1 MYICID
7 IGGTAIK
14 YGVATAEGTFL
25 TRGSIPTEAK
35 GYGGSG
41 IACKVSAIV
50 REAQQ
55 THTIAGVAIST
66 AGMVDP
72 KAGCIV
78 HALEAAIP
86 DYTGTDWKA
95 LMHDAFGLPASVE
108 NDVNCAA
115 LGELW
120 KGAGQ
125 GCSSLF
131 AMTVGTSIGGCLIV
145 DGRVIHGASMSAGE
159 IAYMRVPGGRLHE
172 RCSATCL
179 VASVCRTKG
188 LPAGSIDGHF
198 VFDLLAKGDHAAQEE
213 VALLI
218 ESLAD
223 AITNVVCVVNPERIV
238 LGGGIMAQ
246 EAVLRP
252 LLEAALRETP
262 CTTRPSMM
270 RQPPILV
277 PTVMA
282 KSEDAPRP
290 APFHSSPSAAQLT
303 SFSTEAGRS
312 KFSRM
317 MAFQLTP
324 RYCGID
330 SSSA

>member
-7 IGGTAIK
+7 IGGTDIK
-14 YGVATAEGTFL
+14 YGVMDVAGEFAVHGTL
-25 TRGSIPTEAK
+25 PTEAK
-35 GYGGSG
+35 TYGGLG
-41 IACKVSAIV
+41 IVRKVSDLV
-50 REAQQ
+50 RE
-55 THTIAGVAIST
+55 TCGVYDVRGVAIST

-72 KAGCIV
+72 ATGEIV
-78 HALEAAIP
+78 YALEESIP
-86 DYTGTDWKA
+86 QYRGVNWKA
-95 LMHDAFGLPASVE
+95 IMRENFDLPASVE

-120 KGAGQ
+120 KGAGR
-125 GCSSLF
+125 GASSLF
-131 AMTVGTSIGGCLIV
+131 AMTVGTSIGGCLIM
-145 DGRVIHGASMSAGE
+145 DGRVVHGVSRSAGE

-188 LPAGSIDGHF
+188 LPDGSLDGHD
-198 VFDLLAKGDHAAQEE
+198 VFDFLAKGDPAAQKE

-252 LLEAALRETP
+252 RVEDALR
-262 CTTRPSMM
+262 TRLS
-270 RQPPILV
+270 PPVYAATELSFAA
-277 PTVMA
+277 TGN
-282 KSEDAPRP
+282 DAGMLG
-290 APFHSSPSAAQLT
+290 ALYHFLQ
-303 SFSTEAGRS
+303 EQGV
-312 KFSRM
+312 
-317 MAFQLTP
+317 
-324 RYCGID
+324 
-330 SSSA
+330 

>member
-41 IACKVSAIV
+41 IVCKVSAIV

-55 THTIAGVAIST
+55 THTITGVAIST
-66 AGMVDP
+66 AGMVDAA
-72 KAGCIV
+72 AGRIV
-78 HALEAAIP
+78 YALPDAIP
-86 DYTGTDWKA
+86 DYTGTNWKA
-95 LMHDAFGLPASVE
+95 ILHEEFDLPASAE

-120 KGAGQ
+120 KGAGR

-131 AMTVGTSIGGCLIV
+131 VMTVGTSIGGCLIL
-145 DGRVIHGASMSAGE
+145 DGKVVHGASMSAGE

-172 RCSATCL
+172 RCSAAHL

-188 LPAGSIDGHF
+188 LPAGSIDGHA
-198 VFDLLAKGDHAAQEE
+198 VFDLLRKGDLAVAEE
-213 VALLI
+213 VAELI
-218 ESLAD
+218 DALAD
-223 AITNVVCVVNPERIV
+223 AITNVISVANPERIV

-246 EAVLRP
+246 EEVLRP
-252 LLEAALRETP
+252 PLEEALKHRL
-262 CTTRPSMM
+262 
-270 RQPPILV
+270 PPIV
-277 PTVMA
+277 YEATTISFAVTQN
-282 KSEDAPRP
+282 DAGMLG
-290 APFHSSPSAAQLT
+290 ALYHFLQEH
-303 SFSTEAGRS
+303 G
-312 KFSRM
+312 
-317 MAFQLTP
+317 
-324 RYCGID
+324 GDI
-330 SSSA
+330 

>member
-1 MYICID
+1 MYLCID

-14 YGVATAEGTFL
+14 YGVTDAAGTFAAH
-25 TRGSIPTEAK
+25 GSMPTEAQEH
-35 GYGGSG
+35 GGPG
-41 IACKVSAIV
+41 IVRKVFAIV

-55 THTIAGVAIST
+55 THAVKGVAIST

-78 HALEAAIP
+78 YALADAIP

-120 KGAGQ
+120 RGAGQ

-131 AMTVGTSIGGCLIV
+131 AMTIGTSIGGCLIV
-145 DGRVIHGASMSAGE
+145 DGKVVHGASQSAGE

-188 LPAGSIDGHF
+188 LPTGSIDGHA
-198 VFDLLAKGDHAAQEE
+198 VFDLLRKGDPDAAEE
-213 VALLI
+213 VTALI
-218 ESLAD
+218 DALAD
-223 AITNVVCVVNPERIV
+223 AITNVIAVANPERVV

-246 EAVLRP
+246 EEVLRP
-252 LLEAALRETP
+252 PLEEALRGRLPPLVYEA
-262 CTTRPSMM
+262 TTIAFAAT
-270 RQPPILV
+270 QN
-277 PTVMA
+277 
-282 KSEDAPRP
+282 DAGMLG
-290 APFHSSPSAAQLT
+290 ALYHF
-303 SFSTEAGRS
+303 
-312 KFSRM
+312 
-317 MAFQLTP
+317 FQEHGNLSVSVLP
-324 RYCGID
+324 
-330 SSSA
+330 

>member
-55 THTIAGVAIST
+55 AHTITGVAIST

-78 HALEAAIP
+78 HALESAIP

-115 LGELW
+115 LGEMW
-120 KGAGQ
+120 KGAGR

-172 RCSATCL
+172 RCSATRL
-179 VASVCRTKG
+179 VSSVCRTKG
-188 LPAGSIDGHF
+188 LPAGSIDGHA
-198 VFDLLAKGDHAAQEE
+198 VFDLLAKGDP
-213 VALLI
+213 VANLELWKR
-218 ESLAD
+218 LFAVAD
-223 AITNVVCVVNPERIV
+223 ARKVSVRWVRGHQGNVNNERADR
-238 LGGGIMAQ
+238 L
-246 EAVLRP
+246 AV
-252 LLEAALRETP
+252 AALQKARGG
-262 CTTRPSMM
+262 
-270 RQPPILV
+270 
-277 PTVMA
+277 A
-282 KSEDAPRP
+282 
-290 APFHSSPSAAQLT
+290 
-303 SFSTEAGRS
+303 
-312 KFSRM
+312 
-317 MAFQLTP
+317 
-324 RYCGID
+324 
-330 SSSA
+330 

>member
-7 IGGTAIK
+7 IGGTDIK
-14 YGVATAEGTFL
+14 YGVMDVAGEFAVHGTL
-25 TRGSIPTEAK
+25 PTEAK
-35 GYGGSG
+35 TYGGLG
-41 IACKVSAIV
+41 IVRKVSDLV
-50 REAQQ
+50 RE
-55 THTIAGVAIST
+55 TCGVYDVRGVAIST

-72 KAGCIV
+72 ATGEIV
-78 HALEAAIP
+78 YALEESIP
-86 DYTGTDWKA
+86 QYRGVNWKA
-95 LMHDAFGLPASVE
+95 IMRENFDLPASVE

-120 KGAGQ
+120 RGAGQ

-131 AMTVGTSIGGCLIV
+131 AMTIGTSIGGCLIV
-145 DGRVIHGASMSAGE
+145 DGKVVHGASQSAGE

-246 EAVLRP
+246 EAVLWP
-252 LLEAALRETP
+252 LLEAALRD
-262 CTTRPSMM
+262 RL
-270 RQPPILV
+270 PPIVYEATTIAFAATQNNAGMLG
-277 PTVMA
+277 A
-282 KSEDAPRP
+282 LYHFLQEQE
-290 APFHSSPSAAQLT
+290 SAIP
-303 SFSTEAGRS
+303 G
-312 KFSRM
+312 
-317 MAFQLTP
+317 
-324 RYCGID
+324 
-330 SSSA
+330 

>member
-7 IGGTAIK
+7 IGGTDIK
-14 YGVATAEGTFL
+14 YGVMDVAGEFAVHGTL
-25 TRGSIPTEAK
+25 PTEAK
-35 GYGGSG
+35 TYGGLG
-41 IACKVSAIV
+41 IVRKVSDLV
-50 REAQQ
+50 RE
-55 THTIAGVAIST
+55 TCGVYDVRGVAIST

-72 KAGCIV
+72 ATGEIV
-78 HALEAAIP
+78 YALEESIP
-86 DYTGTDWKA
+86 QYRGVNWKA
-95 LMHDAFGLPASVE
+95 IMRENFDLPASVE

-120 KGAGQ
+120 KGAGR
-125 GCSSLF
+125 GASSLF
-131 AMTVGTSIGGCLIV
+131 AMTIGTSIGGCLIV
-145 DGRVIHGASMSAGE
+145 DGKVVHGASQSAGE

-246 EAVLRP
+246 EAVLWP
-252 LLEAALRETP
+252 LLEAALRD
-262 CTTRPSMM
+262 RL
-270 RQPPILV
+270 PPIIYEA
-277 PTVMA
+277 TTIA
-282 KSEDAPRP
+282 
-290 APFHSSPSAAQLT
+290 FAATQNN
-303 SFSTEAGRS
+303 AGMLGALYH
-312 KFSRM
+312 F
-317 MAFQLTP
+317 FQEHGNLSVSVLP
-324 RYCGID
+324 
-330 SSSA
+330 

>member
-14 YGVATAEGTFL
+14 YGVADASGAL
-25 TRGSIPTEAK
+25 HTRGSVPTEAK
-35 GYGGSG
+35 EYGGTG
-41 IACKVSAIV
+41 IVQKVFAIV

-55 THTIAGVAIST
+55 THGVKGIAIST

-72 KAGCIV
+72 QAGCIV
-78 HALEAAIP
+78 YALEDAIP

-120 KGAGQ
+120 QGAGR

-131 AMTVGTSIGGCLIV
+131 AMTVGTSIGGALIV
-145 DGRVIHGASMSAGE
+145 DGRIVHGASGSAGE

-172 RCSATCL
+172 RCSATRL

-188 LPAGSIDGHF
+188 LPAGSIDGHA
-198 VFDLLAKGDHAAQEE
+198 VFDLLRKGDPAAVEE
-213 VALLI
+213 VTALVNA
-218 ESLAD
+218 LAD
-223 AITNVVCVVNPERIV
+223 AITNVVSVVSPECIV

-246 EAVLRP
+246 EEALRP
-252 LLEAALRETP
+252 PLEEALRD
-262 CTTRPSMM
+262 RL
-270 RQPPILV
+270 PPLICAA
-277 PTVMA
+277 TKITFA
-282 KSEDAPRP
+282 ATQNDAGMLGALRHFLQEYGDL
-290 APFHSSPSAAQLT
+290 A
-303 SFSTEAGRS
+303 
-312 KFSRM
+312 
-317 MAFQLTP
+317 
-324 RYCGID
+324 
-330 SSSA
+330 

>member
-14 YGVATAEGTFL
+14 YGVADASGAL
-25 TRGSIPTEAK
+25 HTRGSVPTEAK
-35 GYGGSG
+35 EYGGTG
-41 IACKVSAIV
+41 IVQKVFAIV

-55 THTIAGVAIST
+55 THGVKGVAIST

-120 KGAGQ
+120 QGAGR

-131 AMTVGTSIGGCLIV
+131 AMTVGTSIGGALIV
-145 DGRVIHGASMSAGE
+145 DGRIVHGASGSAGE
-159 IAYMRVPGGRLHE
+159 IAYMRVPGGRLHD
-172 RCSATCL
+172 RCSATHL
-179 VASVCRTKG
+179 VSSVCRTKG
-188 LPAGSIDGHF
+188 LPSGSIDGRA
-198 VFDLLAKGDHAAQEE
+198 VFDLLAKGDPAAAEE
-213 VALLI
+213 VTALVTA
-218 ESLAD
+218 LAD
-223 AITNVVCVVNPERIV
+223 AITNVVAVVNPECIV

-246 EAVLRP
+246 ESALRP
-252 LLEAALRETP
+252 PLEAALRD
-262 CTTRPSMM
+262 RL
-270 RQPPILV
+270 PPRVYEVTKIAFAATGNDAGMLGALV
-277 PTVMA
+277 HFLQ
-282 KSEDAPRP
+282 EHGWD
-290 APFHSSPSAAQLT
+290 
-303 SFSTEAGRS
+303 
-312 KFSRM
+312 
-317 MAFQLTP
+317 
-324 RYCGID
+324 I
-330 SSSA
+330 

>member
-14 YGVATAEGTFL
+14 YGVADAAGTFR
-25 TRGSIPTEAK
+25 TRGSVPTEAK
-35 GYGGSG
+35 EQGGTG
-41 IACKVSAIV
+41 IVQKVFAIV

-55 THTIAGVAIST
+55 THAVKGVAIST

-78 HALEAAIP
+78 YALADAIP

-120 KGAGQ
+120 RGAGQ

-131 AMTVGTSIGGCLIV
+131 AMTIGTSIGGCLIV
-145 DGRVIHGASMSAGE
+145 DGKVVHGASQSAGE

-188 LPAGSIDGHF
+188 LPAGSIDGHA
-198 VFDLLAKGDHAAQEE
+198 VFDLLRKGDPDAAEE
-213 VALLI
+213 VTALI
-218 ESLAD
+218 DALAD
-223 AITNVVCVVNPERIV
+223 AITNVIAVANPERIV

-246 EAVLRP
+246 EEVLRP
-252 LLEAALRETP
+252 PLEEALRDRLPPLVYEA
-262 CTTRPSMM
+262 TTIAFAAT
-270 RQPPILV
+270 QN
-277 PTVMA
+277 
-282 KSEDAPRP
+282 DAGMLG
-290 APFHSSPSAAQLT
+290 ALYHF
-303 SFSTEAGRS
+303 
-312 KFSRM
+312 
-317 MAFQLTP
+317 FQEHGNLSVSVLP
-324 RYCGID
+324 
-330 SSSA
+330 

>member
-14 YGVATAEGTFL
+14 YGVANAGGTFL
-25 TRGSIPTEAK
+25 THGSVPTEAK
-35 GYGGSG
+35 EYGGVG
-41 IACKVSAIV
+41 IVEKVSSIV

-55 THTIAGVAIST
+55 MHAVQGVAIST

-95 LMHDAFGLPASVE
+95 LIHDAFGLPASVE

-120 KGAGQ
+120 RGAGQ

-131 AMTVGTSIGGCLIV
+131 TMTIGTSIGGCLIV
-145 DGRVIHGASMSAGE
+145 DGKVVHGASQSAGE

-179 VASVCRTKG
+179 VTSVCRTKG
-188 LPAGSIDGHF
+188 LPAGSIDGHA
-198 VFDLLAKGDHAAQEE
+198 VFDLLRKGDPDAAEE
-213 VALLI
+213 VTALI
-218 ESLAD
+218 DALAD
-223 AITNVVCVVNPERIV
+223 AITNVIAVANPERIV

-246 EAVLRP
+246 EEVLRP
-252 LLEAALRETP
+252 PLEEALRDRLPPLVYEA
-262 CTTRPSMM
+262 TTIAFAAT
-270 RQPPILV
+270 QN
-277 PTVMA
+277 
-282 KSEDAPRP
+282 DAGMLGALRHFLQEYGDL
-290 APFHSSPSAAQLT
+290 A
-303 SFSTEAGRS
+303 
-312 KFSRM
+312 
-317 MAFQLTP
+317 
-324 RYCGID
+324 
-330 SSSA
+330 